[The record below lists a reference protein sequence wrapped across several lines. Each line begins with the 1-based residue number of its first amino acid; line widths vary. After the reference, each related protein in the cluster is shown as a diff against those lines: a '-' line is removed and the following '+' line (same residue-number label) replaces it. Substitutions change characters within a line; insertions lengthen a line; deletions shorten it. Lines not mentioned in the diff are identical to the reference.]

1 MAGSISEEQ
10 PLIKESEVHSEDS
23 DSELEQ
29 NGGPYKQKYAC
40 LQVTFRRPVQN
51 FLDVVALI
59 YGFLPFVVPVVFLIS
74 FIAWFPQKIGLYGFA
89 VSITCMI
96 MNELIFKPIVK
107 DPRPTRSANKF
118 LDKNDNKWKMKPG
131 MPSGHVLNATTI
143 MIWSLMEVS
152 LKGPGWDVDHFIQ
165 TELWLLG
172 IVVLMAPVPWARWWN
187 QDHTLNQC
195 LVAMAIG
202 VPLGAL
208 AYILRVNFIQLS
220 WMPWDE
226 EKSVPITK
234 TAPENRTLLAEVVQ
248 SAVTT
253 SLSMV
258 SAHGSRALRQTP

>member
-23 DSELEQ
+23 DSELET
-29 NGGPYKQKYAC
+29 NGGPYKQKYAF
-40 LQVTFRRPVQN
+40 LQVTFRRPIQSC
-51 FLDVVALI
+51 LDVVALI
-59 YGFLPFVVPVVFLIS
+59 YGFLPFIVPAVFLLT
-74 FIAWFPQKIGLYGFA
+74 FIAEFPHRLPLYGFA

-107 DPRPTRSANKF
+107 APRPTKSANKF
-118 LDKNDNKWKMKPG
+118 LDKRDNTWKMKPG

-143 MIWSLMEVS
+143 MIWSLMEVA
-152 LKGPGWDVDHFIQ
+152 LRGPGYDPAHFIQ
-165 TELWLLG
+165 TEYWFLG
-172 IVVLMAPVPWARWWN
+172 IVVLMAPVPWARWRI

-208 AYILRVNFIQLS
+208 AYILRVNFVE

-226 EKSVPITK
+226 VETHVQFT
-234 TAPENRTLLAEVVQ
+234 TTHLAEVVQ
-248 SAVTT
+248 STVTT
-253 SLSMV
+253 SLSG
-258 SAHGSRALRQTP
+258 HLLT